1 MLDRTL
7 EKEIKRLNGDGSRE
21 ARFDTIKKLRAAMN
35 DLSTPKVMYTFN
47 DCLRAHGRAAV
58 SVCVAATLYER
69 RERIDRWGLSWAKA
83 VLALWTNRTPSM
95 VESIC
100 IRDQLHP
107 TRICDYANSLI
118 KLTTQ
123 EP

>member
-7 EKEIKRLNGDGSRE
+7 EKEIKRLIGDGSRE

-35 DLSTPKVMYTFN
+35 DLSTPKVMDTFN

-69 RERIDRWGLSWAKA
+69 RERLDRWGLIWANE

>member
-1 MLDRTL
+1 MLDRTF
-7 EKEIKRLNGDGSRE
+7 EREIKRLNGDGSRE

-35 DLSTPKVMYTFN
+35 DLSTPKVMETFN
-47 DCLRAHGRAAV
+47 DCLRTHGHAAV
-58 SVCVAATLYER
+58 AVCVAATLYER
-69 RERIDRWGLSWAKA
+69 RERIDRWGFTWASA
-83 VLALWTNRTPSM
+83 VLALWTNRTPAM

-107 TRICDYANSLI
+107 TRICDYASGLI
-118 KLTTQ
+118 KLTTN